1 MNFIWINV
9 TQIAL
14 AYTENPNSIY
24 LSIQKL
30 FKKQWR
36 TFLKNPTLVNETKIV
51 RSMNSKTKEETD
63 PTLVNETKIVR
74 SMNSK
79 TKEETDR

>member
-9 TQIAL
+9 PQIAL
-14 AYTENPNSIY
+14 AYSENPNSIC

-36 TFLKNPTLVNETKIV
+36 TLLKKSDISFIAAHLPKFSIMIILLELSIEKKSFKVL
-51 RSMNSKTKEETD
+51 
-63 PTLVNETKIVR
+63 P
-74 SMNSK
+74 
-79 TKEETDR
+79 